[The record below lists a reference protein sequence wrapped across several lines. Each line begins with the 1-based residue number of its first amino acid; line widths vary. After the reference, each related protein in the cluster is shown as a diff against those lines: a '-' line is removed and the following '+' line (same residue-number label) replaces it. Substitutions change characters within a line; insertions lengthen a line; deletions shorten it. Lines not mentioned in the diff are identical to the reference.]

1 MAAWPIQFLKGSR
14 PGKRP
19 HLPDVQTNDD
29 KRRLYEKEKHP
40 ERSFQPKSK
49 EMWLM
54 SMRIQTIWLLLLTRL
69 SQRIIQLCKIRI
81 LKISVMRK
89 RMMRLLRNS
98 SLSRQK
104 QKTAFTLLQQKN
116 KIIKFYTNKIV
127 LKSLIA

>member
-1 MAAWPIQFLKGSR
+1 MATWQIRFSKGAR

-19 HLPDVQTNDD
+19 HLPDVQKNYD
-29 KRRLYEKEKHP
+29 KRWSYEKEKHP

-89 RMMRLLRNS
+89 RMIRLLRNS